1 MPLCSGKQKTRGVMG
16 RIDRSRQTTGR
27 VNWREF
33 NFVQSFYN
41 VQDEYTHELIYSPI
55 QTEESEEY
63 RIVLPLSYCIA
74 LFLSVKQTDRFKLKN
89 REGT

>member
-16 RIDRSRQTTGR
+16 RIDH
-27 VNWREF
+27 WPREF

-55 QTEESEEY
+55 QTEESKEY

>member
-27 VNWREF
+27 VNLTLCKVF
-33 NFVQSFYN
+33 ITLQG
-41 VQDEYTHELIYSPI
+41 EYTHELIYSSI